1 MNETND
7 GRRKRKIN
15 YMLMLFMD
23 SKEGRIRQ
31 MGFGPRLVDRKS
43 VV

>member
-23 SKEGRIRQ
+23 SKEIGRAH
-31 MGFGPRLVDRKS
+31 V
-43 VV
+43 